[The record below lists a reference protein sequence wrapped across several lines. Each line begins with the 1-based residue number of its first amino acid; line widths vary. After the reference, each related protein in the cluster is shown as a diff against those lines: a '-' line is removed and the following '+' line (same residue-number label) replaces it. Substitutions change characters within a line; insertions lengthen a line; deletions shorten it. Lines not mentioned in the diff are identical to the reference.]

1 MPDNFR
7 ALSCSLDGS
16 RWIEDI
22 SIRGETA
29 RGKVIGPKM
38 KKRKLGRAL
47 ESVREDFRVGKHTGL
62 SVLRVRISPRSFSS
76 SCRHS
81 VGLLSSSYRTNS
93 LFARAFFAWQ
103 PSGHVHA
110 RTCAICL
117 RAQYPLISARYT
129 LAGDGFRKVS
139 RLALLENRWNCDCF
153 QIGSKTIV
161 NTCIL
166 FIYFQFLFRIRDSV
180 ILQIVG
186 LKKILCNLSKV
197 FYYFK
202 YLISCLHYIF
212 YK

>member
-22 SIRGETA
+22 SIRSETA

-76 SCRHS
+76 PCRPCRS
-81 VGLLSSSYRTNS
+81 VGLLASSYRTNS
-93 LFARAFFAWQ
+93 LFVRAFFVWR
-103 PSGHVHA
+103 PTGHVHA

-129 LAGDGFRKVS
+129 LAGDGLRRSVGWLYSKISSIGIVS
-139 RLALLENRWNCDCF
+139 KLARRPSRAFHLYTSNF
-153 QIGSKTIV
+153 
-161 NTCIL
+161 
-166 FIYFQFLFRIRDSV
+166 YFCIRDSV
-180 ILQIVG
+180 ILQVVD
-186 LKKILCNLSKV
+186 LKV
-197 FYYFK
+197 V
-202 YLISCLHYIF
+202 
-212 YK
+212 